1 MEVRMPIQTFLVLI
15 GIILLIGAWIIQII
29 TILGKS
35 KTLNLF
41 FVWLHLIGVLILII
55 ANINIE
61 SPNLSILIGNI
72 ILAVMAIIVIIFYP
86 KKKTKEKE

>member
-1 MEVRMPIQTFLVLI
+1 MPTQTLI
-15 GIILLIGAWIIQII
+15 GLIGVILLIIAWIIQII

-72 ILAVMAIIVIIFYP
+72 ILAIMAIIVIIFYP
-86 KKKTKEKE
+86 KKKAKEKE

>member
-1 MEVRMPIQTFLVLI
+1 MLTQTFIGLI
-15 GIILLIGAWIIQII
+15 GIILIIIAWVIQLI
-29 TILGKS
+29 TVLGKS

>member
-1 MEVRMPIQTFLVLI
+1 MPIQTFLVLI

>member
-1 MEVRMPIQTFLVLI
+1 MPTQTLI
-15 GIILLIGAWIIQII
+15 GLIGVIILIIAWIIQII

-72 ILAVMAIIVIIFYP
+72 ILALMAIIVIIVYP
-86 KKKTKEKE
+86 KKKAKGKE